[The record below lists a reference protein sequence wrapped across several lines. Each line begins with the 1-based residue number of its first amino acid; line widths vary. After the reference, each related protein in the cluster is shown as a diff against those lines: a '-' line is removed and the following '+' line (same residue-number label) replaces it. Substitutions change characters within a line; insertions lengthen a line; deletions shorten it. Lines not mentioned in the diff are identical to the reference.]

1 MRKPFLI
8 LYFFFALMTTK
19 GVAQQRVFDLATTQ
33 AMVDRNKQHFDE
45 NKKAKESQIKITT
58 TELVVKQANDKVKN
72 IFSRLDKKMTSVF
85 IILGDLKTMSDVLRI
100 MDKIKAEQIEALQL
114 TYKHP
119 LLAVYY
125 YPQQKKIYEQ
135 ALDVY
140 KLIAM
145 IVLSYG
151 DFNKIEAAKRLVV
164 FNAVKTELTYLADRN
179 SAMLA
184 LLKQYE
190 KSLFRR
196 DPKIDCY
203 IDMDKKKIESILN
216 KAKF

>member
-1 MRKPFLI
+1 MNKAFIIVFSFLVC
-8 LYFFFALMTTK
+8 LTTK
-19 GVAQQRVFDLATTQ
+19 CFAQQRVFDMATTQ
-33 AMVDRNKQHFDE
+33 AMVDRNKHHYDE
-45 NKKAKESQIKITT
+45 NKKAKESQMKITA
-58 TELVVKQANDKVKN
+58 TEVVLKQANDKVKN
-72 IFSRLDKKMTSVF
+72 IFSQLDKRMTSVF
-85 IILGDLKTMSDVLRI
+85 IVLGDLKTMSDVI
-100 MDKIKAEQIEALQL
+100 SMMDKMKEEQIEALQI
-114 TYKHP
+114 TYQHP

-135 ALDVY
+135 AVDVY

-151 DFNKIEAAKRLVV
+151 DFNKIEASKRLVI
-164 FNAVKTELTYLADRN
+164 FNAVKTEIAYLADRN

-184 LLKQYE
+184 LLKQYQ
-190 KSLFRR
+190 KSLSRR
-196 DPKIDCY
+196 DPKIDYY